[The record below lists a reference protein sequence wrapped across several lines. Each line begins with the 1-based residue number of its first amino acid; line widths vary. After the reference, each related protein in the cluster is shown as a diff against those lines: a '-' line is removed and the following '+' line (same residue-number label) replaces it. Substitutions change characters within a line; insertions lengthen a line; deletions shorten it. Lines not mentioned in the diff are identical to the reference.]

1 VKKDLSDDLVDAR
14 EPRLEVHGYEAYE
27 GGDYTDEASD
37 KVAMEENEE
46 KEDEELGFFKRIEKS
61 IASFFLDNPL
71 ARAGDEGGVLSPL
84 TNFWTDNFSWD
95 YGRSHL

>member
-1 VKKDLSDDLVDAR
+1 MSLKALHKKCFS
-14 EPRLEVHGYEAYE
+14 
-27 GGDYTDEASD
+27 
-37 KVAMEENEE
+37 
-46 KEDEELGFFKRIEKS
+46 FKRIEKS

-95 YGRSHL
+95 YGRSKNSSKVC

>member
-1 VKKDLSDDLVDAR
+1 MTFAF
-14 EPRLEVHGYEAYE
+14 EVVYIKNIYGNTNIRIKPGNYF
-27 GGDYTDEASD
+27 S
-37 KVAMEENEE
+37 
-46 KEDEELGFFKRIEKS
+46 FKRIEKS

-95 YGRSHL
+95 YGRSHFTIYHDLR